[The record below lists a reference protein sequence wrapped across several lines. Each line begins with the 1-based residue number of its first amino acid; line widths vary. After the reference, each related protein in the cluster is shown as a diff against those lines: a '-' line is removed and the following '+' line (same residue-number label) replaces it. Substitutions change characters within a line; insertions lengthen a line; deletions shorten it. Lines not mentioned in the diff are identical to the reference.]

1 MTRAPRAREESLAD
15 DDILNTDGEEIESDD
30 EFMGPTE
37 EFRALYAQCEEI
49 GADLKGVAMKMQE
62 SGERV
67 GAEVLRQVAGQ
78 VMDLMGEV
86 IAAVGSHLEVMEAQL
101 EQQADENEGL
111 SLDDAKSL
119 YRTLVA
125 NNKLWNDVR
134 SQATTDQRE
143 TIDKIIEMNADSMK
157 LLVDLSDDGLQQ
169 MIEEEAKAAI
179 DGTGAPN

>member
-1 MTRAPRAREESLAD
+1 LAD
-15 DDILNTDGEEIESDD
+15 DDVLDTEGEEIESDED
-30 EFMGPTE
+30 FMGPAE

-78 VMDLMGEV
+78 VMEFMGEV
-86 IAAVGSHLEVMEAQL
+86 IAAVGSHLEVMEAQID
-101 EQQADENEGL
+101 QQADENEGL
-111 SLDDAKSL
+111 SIDDAKSL

-125 NNKLWNDVR
+125 NNKLWNDVK

-143 TIDKIIEMNADSMK
+143 TIDKIIEMNEDSMK
-157 LLVDLSDDGLQQ
+157 LLVDLSDDELPQL
-169 MIEEEAKAAI
+169 IEEEAKAAI